1 MNKILKKIPRFN
13 GKLKV
18 AKTTMKAKRY
28 PQGSLRQETSSKVP
42 IPLIKSKKTKGPILF
57 GHYHRL
63 NEKLN
68 QNEPEQSQ
76 ESVEKP
82 TTSNEERGSQN
93 FRVEPEASN
102 IWEFSKV

>member
-1 MNKILKKIPRFN
+1 
-13 GKLKV
+13 
-18 AKTTMKAKRY
+18 MKAKRQF
-28 PQGSLRQETSSKVP
+28 QGSLREETSSSVP

-68 QNEPEQSQ
+68 QNEPEQDQ

-82 TTSNEERGSQN
+82 TTSNDDQGSQN
-93 FRVEPEASN
+93 VRVGPETSN
-102 IWEFSKV
+102 ICEFSEV